1 MRMGFVGTGR
11 IAEAVV
17 TGLCTAAAPPEQ
29 VLVSPRNAAIAQGLA
44 ARFPLVRVA
53 ADNEA
58 VVAGSE
64 VVALSLRPAMAAEVL
79 RPLAFCRGQRVL
91 SLMALV
97 PLAELRTLVD
107 PAEAVRVLPLP
118 TAARRQGPLV
128 LHPAERWAQELL
140 APLGEL
146 VLPET
151 ETELEALWSA
161 TGLIAAQYELLRTVT
176 DWLSARG
183 VASAR
188 ADRYVR
194 SMFAGITA
202 QAAASDAPLAE
213 LRAEAQTKGGLNEQA
228 LRSLEAAGM
237 FTALSQALDEIA
249 ARLAQAHRGPDPG
262 AQAR

>member
-11 IAEAVV
+11 IAEAIV
-17 TGLCTAAAPPEQ
+17 TGLCTSAAPPEQ
-29 VLVSPRNAAIAQGLA
+29 VLLSPRNAAIAQRLA

-64 VVALSLRPAMAAEVL
+64 IVALSLRPAMAGEVL
-79 RPLAFCRGQRVL
+79 RPLAFRRGQRVL

-97 PLAELRTLVD
+97 PMAEVRALID

-128 LHPAERWAQELL
+128 LHPAERWSQQLL

-146 VLPET
+146 VLAET
-151 ETELEALWSA
+151 EMELEALWSA
-161 TGLIAAQYELLRTVT
+161 TGLIAAQYEQLRTVT
-176 DWLSARG
+176 DWLCSRG
-183 VASAR
+183 VPSAR

-202 QAAASDAPLAE
+202 QAAASDDPLAE
-213 LRAEAQTKGGLNEQA
+213 LPAEAQTQGGPNEQA
-228 LRSLEAAGM
+228 LRSLTAAGM
-237 FTALSQALDEIA
+237 FTALSQALDQIA
-249 ARLAQAHRGPDPG
+249 ARLAQAHEGPDSG
-262 AQAR
+262 SQTR